1 METLIGTKEGIK
13 KVNIKLS
20 EKAQKELDDL
30 REELNLPDIAK
41 DIRVWTKMGIEEHYL
56 KKIESWFIM
65 LNTPENDNYDSGMVR
80 DEMKE
85 FLVSEYK
92 DKIGAS

>member
-1 METLIGTKEGIK
+1 MNTPVSKGYLNFGID
-13 KVNIKLS
+13 VVP
-20 EKAQKELDDL
+20 
-30 REELNLPDIAK
+30 R
-41 DIRVWTKMGIEEHYL
+41 RTKMGIEEHYL

-92 DKIGAS
+92 NKIGAS